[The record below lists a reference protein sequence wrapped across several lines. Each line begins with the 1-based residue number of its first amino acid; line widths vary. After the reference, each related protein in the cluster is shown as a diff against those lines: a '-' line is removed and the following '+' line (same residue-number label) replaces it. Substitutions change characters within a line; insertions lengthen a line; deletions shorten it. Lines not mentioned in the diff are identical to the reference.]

1 MCIDLKT
8 PTQTKSSRPR
18 ATPVAVAYT
27 TSAELK
33 RLVRKFQAGT
43 LPKEEWTHAAH
54 LVVALDHARRYEPAE
69 AIERLRS
76 SIKRYNKAT
85 GTPETPTRGFHETIT
100 LAWFHLVR
108 HFLEVFDDGRSFAAL
123 ADAVVQL
130 YSKDEIFAHYSRE
143 RLMTPEARAR
153 WIEPDLRPLPRL
165 AAERA
170 QEAANWLEQFD
181 AWVAMKLVAPAPAA
195 VLVK

>member
-1 MCIDLKT
+1 MCLDLET
-8 PTQTKSSRPR
+8 PTTTRSSRPR
-18 ATPVAVAYT
+18 ATPVASVYK
-27 TSAELK
+27 TSAELE

-43 LPKEEWTHAAH
+43 LPKEEWTHSAH
-54 LVVALDHARRYEPAE
+54 LIVALDHARRYKPAE
-69 AIERLRS
+69 AIDRLRS

-153 WIEPDLRPLPRL
+153 WIEPDLQPLPRL
-165 AAERA
+165 AVNAE
-170 QEAANWLEQFD
+170 EDNWLEHFD
-181 AWVAMKLVAPAPAA
+181 AWVATKLVAPAPAVA
-195 VLVK
+195 LVK

>member
-8 PTQTKSSRPR
+8 PTPTTSSRPL
-18 ATPVAVAYT
+18 VAYT
-27 TSAELK
+27 TSAQLK
-33 RLVRKFQAGT
+33 RLVRRFEAGR

-54 LVVALDHARRYEPAE
+54 LIVALDHARRYEPAE
-69 AIERLRS
+69 AIERLRA
-76 SIKRYNKAT
+76 SIKRHNKAT

-165 AAERA
+165 EANAE
-170 QEAANWLEQFD
+170 EDNWLEHFD
-181 AWVAMKLVAPAPAA
+181 AWVATKLVAPAPAA